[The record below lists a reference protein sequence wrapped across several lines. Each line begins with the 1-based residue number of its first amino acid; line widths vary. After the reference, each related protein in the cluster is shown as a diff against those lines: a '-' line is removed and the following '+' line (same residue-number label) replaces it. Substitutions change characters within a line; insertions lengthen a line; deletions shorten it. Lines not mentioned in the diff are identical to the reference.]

1 MLSSDALVVLSA
13 KSGHNDSQE
22 LLEVVGIHVQCLRVH
37 HTQCSIGVLDVIQVL
52 HSSVQSVHHG
62 LSVLGHGGVTHDGS
76 GCGQV
81 AEGAENV
88 PGQGLW
94 SDLIHADLSP
104 QAYDGTALSICPVD
118 HVDDCLLISVGTCKM
133 LQWIPELFVSWDVQF
148 IDVQCLRPEQNT

>member
-1 MLSSDALVVLSA
+1 MLSSDALVILSA

-22 LLEVVGIHVQCLRVH
+22 LLEVVGIHVQFLGVH

-81 AEGAENV
+81 AEGAEV
-88 PGQGLW
+88 P
-94 SDLIHADLSP
+94 LSP
-104 QAYDGTALSICPVD
+104 WRHDQKSTN
-118 HVDDCLLISVGTCKM
+118 K
-133 LQWIPELFVSWDVQF
+133 
-148 IDVQCLRPEQNT
+148 